1 MAQIEEATAVLGM
14 SEEES
19 ARELMFKSLQDQLKF
34 KNEQI
39 EAMKGKYMNVMFVF
53 IVFVVGL
60 VVGRM
65 LVQ

>member
-1 MAQIEEATAVLGM
+1 
-14 SEEES
+14 
-19 ARELMFKSLQDQLKF
+19 MFKSLQNQLKL

-39 EAMKGKYMNVMFVF
+39 EAMKKKYMNVLLVF

-60 VVGRM
+60 AVGKM